1 MYSMEMNNLI
11 NCRNM
16 EQVYFDLLSGPLL
29 EDDDKDLLD
38 SDLPFELPDPSVV
51 FESEVACWVQ
61 QSPIWGKNVPDIKN
75 SVEEEVEGDINW
87 VSEIPGWIKEVP
99 KIESSEEDEV
109 DVVSVDDD
117 TKSLQSTEPST
128 PTKTDTQPL
137 PDKSPKNAAEGAPV
151 VSSSLLDRMKAASAK
166 KRSPILIQPPERS
179 RPSKNDAATNT
190 APCPAATPDHDYCTA
205 AKGGS
210 RAENHSGKRDHA
222 VVRPVSRSP
231 SVTRSYRP
239 QKRSVAR
246 RPSRSP
252 RRRRRSRSSSPSSGS
267 SSYGSSDDSVRRRS
281 RSSRRSRDCHS
292 SWRPQHCQKEP
303 RRFMPS
309 PPRRRIPDQKEE
321 RRVIYVGNI
330 PEGTTRLA
338 LRERFAR
345 FGHIEEVSVH
355 FRDHGDNYGFVT
367 FLRGSDAYEAV
378 EHGNDDPKL
387 PRFDLCFGGRR
398 QFCRTNWAD
407 LDSQYERYYYIQ
419 REPHVNNLDFDS
431 LLQAAKSKIQ
441 GSQQY

>member
-1 MYSMEMNNLI
+1 MYSVEMNNFI
-11 NCRNM
+11 DCRNM

-29 EDDDKDLLD
+29 EDDDKDMIEA
-38 SDLPFELPDPSVV
+38 DLPFELPDLSDD
-51 FESEVACWVQ
+51 FGSEVSCWVQ
-61 QSPIWGKNVPDIKN
+61 QSTIWGKNVPDIN
-75 SVEEEVEGDINW
+75 SVGEEVEGDINW
-87 VSEIPGWIKEVP
+87 VSDVPGWIKEVP

-117 TKSLQSTEPST
+117 TKSFQNTEPST
-128 PTKTDTQPL
+128 PTKPSTQPS
-137 PDKSPKNAAEGAPV
+137 PDKSPKNATEGAPV
-151 VSSSLLDRMKAASAK
+151 VSSSLLDRMKAATAK
-166 KRSPILIQPPERS
+166 KRSPILIQPPERG

-210 RAENHSGKRDHA
+210 SAENNSGKHNRA
-222 VVRPVSRSP
+222 VVQPVSRSQ
-231 SVTRSYRP
+231 SVTRSYRL
-239 QKRSVAR
+239 QKSRVSR

-267 SSYGSSDDSVRRRS
+267 SCESSDDSVRRRS
-281 RSSRRSRDCHS
+281 KSSRRSRDCRT
-292 SWRPQHCQKEP
+292 SWPSQQRQKEP

-367 FLRGSDAYEAV
+367 FRRGSDAYEAV

-431 LLQAAKSKIQ
+431 LLQAAKSKVQ
-441 GSQQY
+441 GSQRY